1 MGDWRGREGG
11 GEIVKGKGI
20 ERRGGVLGGERAG
33 REGGG
38 GVRRSKVDRKCLCD
52 SPASTS

>member
-20 ERRGGVLGGERAG
+20 ERRGSIRGGEG
-33 REGGG
+33 GEGGG
-38 GVRRSKVDRKCLCD
+38 RGGRAKQGGQEMPL
-52 SPASTS
+52 